1 MGQFKFELWE
11 IENGVVV
18 TRPVKT
24 ETDEFGNDILKNSS
38 VWRDDML
45 IAIKEV
51 QTALDTLK
59 AKYAKLATQKR

>member
-1 MGQFKFELWE
+1 MVQFKFDLWE

-45 IAIKEV
+45 LAIKEV

-59 AKYAKLATQKR
+59 AKYAKLAIQKK

>member
-1 MGQFKFELWE
+1 MSQFKFDLWE

-24 ETDEFGNDILKNSS
+24 DTDEFGNDILKNGS

-45 IAIKEV
+45 LAIKEV

-59 AKYAKLATQKR
+59 AKYTELATQKR

>member
-1 MGQFKFELWE
+1 MSQFKFDLWE

-24 ETDEFGNDILKNSS
+24 DTDEFGNDILKNGS

-45 IAIKEV
+45 LAIKEV

-59 AKYAKLATQKR
+59 AKYTKLATQKR